1 MTGQHPSLPIIDV
14 APLVANRGDQ
24 TSVARSIAM
33 ACTESGFFY
42 VRGHGISEA
51 LEERLERLS
60 REFFAMPVADKL
72 ALHMQF
78 GGSAWRGYFGL
89 GDELTLGRPDH
100 KEGLYFGTEL
110 PASDPRVAQRVPLHG
125 PNQFPHISGF
135 REAVLDYID
144 QATRLGHAL
153 MAGIALSLGL
163 EADYF
168 HQRYTRDPLI
178 LFRIF
183 HYPALPTTDDS
194 GLWSVGEHTDYGIL
208 TILRQDATGGLQVKS
223 GGDWID
229 ARPIPG
235 TLVCN
240 IGDMLDRMTGGR
252 YRSTPHR
259 VRNAGR
265 SGRLSFPLFFD
276 PGFEASVQPID
287 PQATVHD
294 DADTRW
300 DQTSVHESDGRYGDY
315 VVNKV
320 SKVFPDLARQLF
332 AHQDRP
338 DADHHA

>member
-1 MTGQHPSLPIIDV
+1 VTGQHAWLPVIDV
-14 APLVANRGDQ
+14 APLVANRGDLVG
-24 TSVARSIAM
+24 VARAIAT

-42 VRGHGISEA
+42 VSGHGIPEA
-51 LEERLERLS
+51 LGERLERLS
-60 REFFAMPVADKL
+60 REFFALPVEEKL

-78 GGSAWRGYFGL
+78 GGPAWRGYFGL
-89 GDELTLGRPDH
+89 GDELTQGRPDQ

-110 PASDPRVAQRVPLHG
+110 PANDPRFAQGLPLHG
-125 PNQFPHISGF
+125 ANQFPHIPEF
-135 REAVLDYID
+135 RETVLDYID
-144 QATRLGHAL
+144 HATRLGHAL

-163 EADYF
+163 EAEYF

-183 HYPALPTTDDS
+183 HYPALPTADD
-194 GLWSVGEHTDYGIL
+194 GVLWSVGEHTDYGIL
-208 TILRQDATGGLQVKS
+208 TILRQDETGGLQVKS

-259 VRNAGR
+259 VRNPGR

-276 PGFEASVQPID
+276 PGFEVSVQPID

-300 DQTSVHESDGRYGDY
+300 DQTSVHQPGGRYGDY

-320 SKVFPDLARQLF
+320 SQVFPELARKLF
-332 AHQDRP
+332 ARAQPPEADRRG
-338 DADHHA
+338 